1 MIELI
6 KFRKDRLINVRK
18 CFKDEKEIQDHIN
31 FIEKEI
37 KVSEKDSRMLEL
49 KNWLNYLKSA
59 A

>member
-1 MIELI
+1 MQGCHNKRGNWLLRAI
-6 KFRKDRLINVRK
+6 
-18 CFKDEKEIQDHIN
+18 KDEKEIQDHIN